1 MAAQMRGA
9 YANVHRGLHTL
20 ANETTEAFEAARS
33 TVARFINAP
42 STDSII
48 FTKGG
53 TQAINIAA
61 AGIDV
66 KAGDEIVLSVM
77 EHHSNIVPWHFLRE
91 RKGAVLKWVET
102 LPDGSLDM
110 ASLAKQLSH
119 KTKLLALTHMSNVLG
134 TVPDVKAAIAMAH
147 SAGAQVL
154 LDGCQA
160 VVNLSVDV
168 RDLDADFYVGTGH
181 KLYGPTGIGFLYGKR
196 ERLEALPPF
205 EGGGEMIETVS
216 RDRVTYNAAPHRF
229 EAGTPPIVEAIGL
242 GAAIAWLEAQDRRAI
257 HAHKQALLTRA
268 TEALR
273 GVNGLRL
280 HGTAAGKGPVLAF
293 SIDGA
298 HPHDLAQIL
307 DRQGVALG
315 HDQHQRLEHEGRG
328 REAVRQR
335 IERLVPPQAPLIVA
349 GDFND
354 WRGRATPVLE
364 RELGLHEV
372 HRHLHGC
379 HARTFPANRPLLCLD
394 RIYVRGWVP
403 RRAEALHGE
412 PWSTLSDHA
421 PLWAELE
428 PAA

>member
-1 MAAQMRGA
+1 MTFDVHAIRKQFPILSRTVHGRPLVYLDNAASAQKPAAVIDAMAEAMRNS

-20 ANETTEAFEAARS
+20 ANETTQAYEAAREA
-33 TVARFINAP
+33 VRRFINAA
-42 STDSII
+42 SSGEIV

-53 TQAINIAA
+53 TEAINIVA
-61 AGIDV
+61 AGLGASI
-66 KAGDEIVLSVM
+66 KPGDELVLSIM

-307 DRQGVALG
+307 DRQGVAIRAGHHCAQPLMSHLG
-315 HDQHQRLEHEGRG
+315 VS
-328 REAVRQR
+328 AT
-335 IERLVPPQAPLIVA
+335 A
-349 GDFND
+349 
-354 WRGRATPVLE
+354 RASFALYNTE
-364 RELGLHEV
+364 EEI
-372 HRHLHGC
+372 
-379 HARTFPANRPLLCLD
+379 D
-394 RIYVRGWVP
+394 RF
-403 RRAEALHGE
+403 AEAL
-412 PWSTLSDHA
+412 SKARLMLS
-421 PLWAELE
+421 
-428 PAA
+428 